1 MLLSRVKERKSMGQ
15 MNNLYRD
22 YIDHMQLFSRND
34 VSESDAW
41 YMLNT
46 NIKSVVSKDTF
57 HKDYVTY
64 VKGKDENDK

>member
-1 MLLSRVKERKSMGQ
+1 
-15 MNNLYRD
+15 
-22 YIDHMQLFSRND
+22 MQLCSRND
-34 VSESDAW
+34 VSESNAW

-46 NIKSVVSKDTF
+46 NIKSFVSKDTF